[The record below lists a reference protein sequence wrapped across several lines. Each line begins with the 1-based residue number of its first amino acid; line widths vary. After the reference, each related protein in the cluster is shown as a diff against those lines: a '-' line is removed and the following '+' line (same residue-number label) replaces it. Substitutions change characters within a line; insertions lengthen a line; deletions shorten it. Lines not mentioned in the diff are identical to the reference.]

1 MEPLLKYELVSC
13 SQKGI
18 DLQNMVLLK
27 FNIKGKFKLNSE
39 ITSPVQ
45 IDTNLTFSTLRAES
59 VDNNLLIF
67 LEN

>member
-1 MEPLLKYELVSC
+1 MNWLAVVRK
-13 SQKGI
+13 
-18 DLQNMVLLK
+18 VLTYKIWCYWK